1 MSPVRAFFASGSE
14 AAARWRLAV
23 CSALF
28 AGHAWWLAC
37 VAEDSYISFRFA
49 RHLAAGHGFRWNPGE
64 PPVEGFTNLLWVLLA
79 ALVELLGLDVVRTLQ
94 VAGVAAG
101 IGVLWLTDR
110 FAARVLGL
118 AGAARAVPVLL
129 LAASGPLATWAASG
143 LETVPFTLFV
153 LAALYGSARYRRDG
167 GGRHLTLAWI
177 AAALAAL
184 TRPEG
189 VLAAGVVALASLAR
203 RDGRRRAWPAA
214 GLFAAFLLVLTLARL
229 AYFGAAL
236 PNTFYAKTGGGLLQ
250 VLRGLVYSGFF
261 AFHYLVPLAPL
272 LIAGLVG
279 KGRVSGRETTPAAA
293 LAAWCLGWT
302 AYVVAVG
309 GDYMAMYRFFV
320 PVVPAL
326 ALLAGVA
333 AARVRPVPAAAG
345 LVVLAA
351 AGTFVHST
359 PLEAEL
365 FEKPPR
371 QHGTF
376 RGVETER
383 WHVARLRLL
392 ARVFAARS
400 AGRPGASL
408 ATGAIGILGWESGLA
423 IHDLHGLVDP
433 RIARAGASDE
443 PLGTGLPGHEKSDL
457 GHVLAKRPTYWMWSR
472 SLRDRP
478 AGWPRYEPEVL
489 RELHE
494 HYELRHLWLVD
505 EENGEAGYFSFLER
519 QTPFGSVAA
528 GTPPT
533 TGPPAPAG
541 RRSVPGC
548 GAARPDSGDPR
559 SRAIEAASCAGRST

>member
-1 MSPVRAFFASGSE
+1 MSPVRAFLVSTTE
-14 AAARWRLAV
+14 VAARGRLAV

-28 AGHAWWLAC
+28 AAHSWWLAC

-64 PPVEGFTNLLWVLLA
+64 PPVEGFTNLLWVLLGTV
-79 ALVELLGLDVVRTLQ
+79 VELLGLDVVRALQ
-94 VAGVAAG
+94 LAGVAAG
-101 IGVLWLTDR
+101 IGVLWLADR

-118 AGAARAVPVLL
+118 AGAARAVPALL
-129 LAASGPLATWAASG
+129 LAAG
-143 LETVPFTLFV
+143 
-153 LAALYGSARYRRDG
+153 YGAARYWQDG
-167 GGRHLTLAWI
+167 GGRPLALAWT

-189 VLAAGVVALASLAR
+189 VLVAGVAGLASLAR
-203 RDGRRRAWPAA
+203 RDGRYRGWLAVE
-214 GLFAAFLLVLTLARL
+214 LFAGFLVALTLARL
-229 AYFGAAL
+229 VYFGAPL

-250 VLRGLVYSGFF
+250 ALRGAVYSGFF

-272 LIAGLVG
+272 LIVGLI
-279 KGRVSGRETTPAAA
+279 GRRTESRRETILVAA

-302 AYVVAVG
+302 LYVVTVG

-326 ALLAGVA
+326 ALLVGVA
-333 AARVRPVPAAAG
+333 AARVRPAAAAAG

-351 AGTFVHST
+351 GGIVVHST

-400 AGRPGASL
+400 AGRPDASL

-433 RIARAGASDE
+433 RIARAGAADE
-443 PLGTGLPGHEKSDL
+443 PLGTGLPGHEKGDL
-457 GHVLAKRPTYWMWSR
+457 LHVLAKRPTWWMWSR
-472 SLRDRP
+472 SLRGEP
-478 AGWPRYEPEVL
+478 AGWPRYEPEVMDEL
-489 RELHE
+489 RR
-494 HYELRHLWLVD
+494 HYELRHLFLVD

-519 QTPFGSVAA
+519 RRAPGERRA
-528 GTPPT
+528 G
-533 TGPPAPAG
+533 A
-541 RRSVPGC
+541 
-548 GAARPDSGDPR
+548 
-559 SRAIEAASCAGRST
+559 